1 MYEFN
6 PVLYNSAVLKLVVQE
21 TFVKSSAHGLGLF
34 LGEGA
39 SKDDLILGTPPPT
52 SYLPLLIVLSLQNT
66 SES

>member
-1 MYEFN
+1 M
-6 PVLYNSAVLKLVVQE
+6 NSIPFCTTVLKLVVQE